1 MIPPLATDPRPWSV
15 AVRLSEVQRASPVL
29 ALSPDEAQ
37 RAALAKMLD
46 LVELKSLSA
55 EVRLSPWLDG
65 AEIRGW
71 LKAEIVQTCSV
82 TADPLPA
89 TLKAEFTVR
98 AVPADSA
105 AAKTEEAEIA
115 VDPEADDPPDILEGD
130 QIDVA
135 AYVVEHLALEIDPFP
150 RKPGAEFEPPP
161 EERPASPF
169 AVLQRLGGRTGEP
182 EGGKG

>member
-1 MIPPLATDPRPWSV
+1 MIPPLSTDPHPWSV
-15 AVRLSEVQRASPVL
+15 TVRLSEVQRASPTL
-29 ALSPDEAQ
+29 SLSPDDAQ
-37 RAALAKMLD
+37 RATLAHVLD
-46 LVELKSLSA
+46 LVELTRLSA
-55 EVRLSPWLDG
+55 EVRLTPWLDG
-65 AEIRGW
+65 AEIRGRW
-71 LKAEIVQTCSV
+71 SADIVQTCSV

-89 TLKAEFTVR
+89 TLQAEFTVR
-98 AVPADSA
+98 AVPADSPA
-105 AAKTEEAEIA
+105 AVADESDVA

-169 AVLQRLGGRTGEP
+169 AVLKTLAERTGGAD
-182 EGGKG
+182 GGKD